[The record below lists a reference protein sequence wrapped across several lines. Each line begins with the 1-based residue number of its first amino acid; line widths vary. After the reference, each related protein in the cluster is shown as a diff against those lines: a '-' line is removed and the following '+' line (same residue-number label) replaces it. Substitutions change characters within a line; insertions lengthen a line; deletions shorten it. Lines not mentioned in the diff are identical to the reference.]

1 MGGERTKD
9 TGNLLVG
16 ERTKDTGNL
25 LVGERTKDTGNLWG
39 KGRRIQE
46 TCGGKDEGYR
56 RGFSRVDE
64 IFISFL
70 RPYLYIPHEYT

>member
-25 LVGERTKDTGNLWG
+25 WV

-46 TCGGKDEGYR
+46 TCG
-56 RGFSRVDE
+56 
-64 IFISFL
+64 
-70 RPYLYIPHEYT
+70 